1 MFNFKE
7 LNIMFFDPTD
17 LVINNINKLL
27 LSNKKISLF
36 FLRK

>member
-17 LVINNINKLL
+17 LVINNINKFL
-27 LSNKKISLF
+27 LSNKTISLF